1 MNTLLKEYE
10 LGQLYDY
17 LRPYYE
23 AGVDAVIVQ
32 DMGVMEFIKTH
43 FPNLPIHT
51 STQMTIT
58 NVEGARLLKE
68 QGVERVVTARE
79 MSLEEIQRIHDEV
92 GVELESFIHGA
103 LCYCY
108 SGQCLFSS
116 IIGGRSGTVADVHS
130 HAAFPMKYCREKKV
144 LPDIMQH
151 RF

>member
-1 MNTLLKEYE
+1 
-10 LGQLYDY
+10 
-17 LRPYYE
+17 
-23 AGVDAVIVQ
+23 
-32 DMGVMEFIKTH
+32 MEFIGKTH

-79 MSLEEIQRIHDEV
+79 MSLEEIRRIHDEV

-108 SGQCLFSS
+108 SGQRLFSS
-116 IIGGRSGTVADVHS
+116 NYIGGRSGNRGRCAQ
-130 HAAFPMKYCREKKV
+130 PCRLSYEV
-144 LPDIMQH
+144 LQGERKSYRTSCNTDSEP
-151 RF
+151 

>member
-1 MNTLLKEYE
+1 MPEQMPYILAEVCSVQ

-17 LRPYYE
+17 LHPYYE
-23 AGVDAVIVQ
+23 AGLDAVIVQ

-79 MSLEEIQRIHDEV
+79 MSLE
-92 GVELESFIHGA
+92 A
-103 LCYCY
+103 
-108 SGQCLFSS
+108 FSVVS
-116 IIGGRSGTVADVHS
+116 SAEEAETVADVHS